1 MLLGIA
7 KANKVSDISMKDNL
21 KPYLFIILRLYTL

>member
-7 KANKVSDISMKDNL
+7 KANKVSDISMEDNL

>member
-7 KANKVSDISMKDNL
+7 KANKVSDISMEDNL
-21 KPYLFIILRLYTL
+21 KPCFLIVLKPYTL